1 MDRLWSYWQY
11 MYPEE
16 ASLSTSYRGRPR
28 WASASSATI
37 TKDSPLH
44 PFLQENGSMHT
55 ADTVKS
61 IESFGYSYEGLE
73 YWSKSAEELR
83 TSSNAL
89 VNRLYGSS
97 NGGSRSRRRG
107 DPVVSTQY
115 FATVSVDVAE
125 LERPCVIQVSMK
137 GKGAGQMVVMAQ
149 PDEGVV
155 KGGFGLQEV
164 MKKVMK
170 PGEAYINKEELFR
183 RQISVNITKT
193 DGTVVD
199 PFTIPSL
206 SVEVEEVHAKAAES
220 ITEMPEMHLG
230 RLFKG
235 LAKSVGG
242 ILDKE
247 E

>member
-1 MDRLWSYWQY
+1 MHPD
-11 MYPEE
+11 E
-16 ASLSTSYRGRPR
+16 ASLHTSYRGKPR
-28 WASASSATI
+28 WASASGTTI

-44 PFLQENGSMHT
+44 PFLQEDGSMHT

-61 IESFGYSYEGLE
+61 IETFGYAYEGLE
-73 YWSKSAEELR
+73 YWSKSPEELR
-83 TSSNAL
+83 SSSTAL
-89 VNRLYGSS
+89 VNRLYGPDDST
-97 NGGSRSRRRG
+97 SRRRG

-115 FATVSVDVAE
+115 FATISVDVAE

-137 GKGAGQMVVMAQ
+137 GKGAGQMVIMAQ

-164 MKKVMK
+164 MKTVMK
-170 PGEAYINKEELFR
+170 PGEAHVNKDDLFR
-183 RQISVNITKT
+183 KQISVNITKM
-193 DGTVVD
+193 DGTTMD
-199 PFTIPSL
+199 PFSIPSL
-206 SVEVEEVHAKAAES
+206 SVQVEEVHAKAAES

-235 LAKSVGG
+235 LAKSLGG